1 MASANS
7 IGRSITSNRQSQ
19 GGSMSKVLD
28 ETVENLEFIKEAIN
42 HYELALKSAFPVGAS
57 GHVFHHWNEAR
68 KFLGWVGSKPTSIT
82 KIKGE
87 AND

>member
-87 AND
+87 E